1 MRRNEKSWRY
11 WWTMPLLIAAGIIG
25 PGLAAPEA
33 GADSLN
39 DRFIAVIESEGISG
53 VNNDREAVVTAK
65 KVCALLDAGVPEG
78 TIAQQI
84 YVNSDLTPYQAGF
97 FVGAAESVY
106 CPQHLTNQ
114 GVV

>member
-39 DRFIAVIESEGISG
+39 DRFIAVIESEGITG
-53 VNNDREAVVTAK
+53 VTDRDAIVAAKAV
-65 KVCALLDAGVPEG
+65 CQLLNAGYTPGEVEQEVYYQ
-78 TIAQQI
+78 T
-84 YVNSDLTPYQAGF
+84 DLYAYHAEF
-97 FVGAAESVY
+97 LVAAAESVY